1 MVAPTLSALLA
12 FYKVAR
18 VTKFALPLRTME
30 GRVAVGPSSSGVVP
44 KFSHKMQLTM
54 SKFKLTI
61 KEERCKK
68 LKAHLMFSFKSPS

>member
-30 GRVAVGPSSSGVVP
+30 GRVAVGPSSSFSPGGRTPSTNTPVGVVACATGAHP
-44 KFSHKMQLTM
+44 F
-54 SKFKLTI
+54 TI
-61 KEERCKK
+61 HDAGEV
-68 LKAHLMFSFKSPS
+68 